1 MLPGFRFL
9 FGAIVVS
16 MSILMFGLGAAALLR
31 TAHEEFASAP
41 VWRPTP
47 ETRFA
52 QAVDA
57 SQPVIAMLRVDDA
70 SKDMTTDAIKDGGA
84 EPPPPADAAA
94 KQGELS
100 PTSPDLDKT
109 ASLQSDE
116 TPPSEATKPQ
126 AEVLP
131 NPVPEN
137 PPQAEATAAPAIPN
151 QPKVATTEQPS
162 SEVQDQSA
170 PQTTTEVTKGP
181 ATAGET
187 APAVAAEA
195 APLAPKTFSAPRP
208 AGNALTRIATR
219 DGRPVFIA
227 APKSESPKAVNAKV
241 DKKKEEAIRRRRAAQ
256 RAARRRR
263 IAMALR
269 AAQQQAAQRQQQQ
282 QLNPFAQQQPAQ
294 QQQPAR

>member
-16 MSILMFGLGAAALLR
+16 MSILVFGLGAAALLR

-52 QAVDA
+52 QAVEA

-70 SKDMTTDAIKDGGA
+70 STDTAKDAIKDAGV
-84 EPPPPADAAA
+84 EPPADATA
-94 KQGELS
+94 KQGQLS
-100 PTSPDLDKT
+100 PTQPDLDQT
-109 ASLQSDE
+109 ASLQSAE
-116 TPPSEATKPQ
+116 PPPSEATKPQ
-126 AEVLP
+126 AAVLQ

-137 PPQAEATAAPAIPN
+137 PPQAEATQAIEN

-162 SEVQDQSA
+162 AEVQDQSA
-170 PQTTTEVTKGP
+170 TQTTTEVAKGP
-181 ATAGET
+181 ATASET
-187 APAVAAEA
+187 APSPAAEA
-195 APLAPKTFSAPRP
+195 APVAPETFSAPRP
-208 AGNALTRIATR
+208 AGNALTRIAAR

-227 APKSESPKAVNAKV
+227 EPKGENPKAVNAKAE
-241 DKKKEEAIRRRRAAQ
+241 KKKEEAIRRRRAVR

-263 IAMALR
+263 IALELR
-269 AAQQQAAQRQQQQ
+269 AAQQQAAQQ
-282 QLNPFAQQQPAQ
+282 QLNPFAQQPVR

>member
-16 MSILMFGLGAAALLR
+16 MSILVFGLGAAALLR

-52 QAVDA
+52 QAVEA

-70 SKDMTTDAIKDGGA
+70 STDTAKDAIKDAGV
-84 EPPPPADAAA
+84 EPPADATA
-94 KQGELS
+94 KQGQLS
-100 PTSPDLDKT
+100 PTQPDLDQT
-109 ASLQSDE
+109 ASLQSAE
-116 TPPSEATKPQ
+116 PPPSEATKPQ
-126 AEVLP
+126 AEVLQ

-137 PPQAEATAAPAIPN
+137 PRQAEATQAIEN
-151 QPKVATTEQPS
+151 QPKVVTTEQPS
-162 SEVQDQSA
+162 AEVQDQSA
-170 PQTTTEVTKGP
+170 TQTTTEVAKAP
-181 ATAGET
+181 ATASET
-187 APAVAAEA
+187 APSPTAEA
-195 APLAPKTFSAPRP
+195 APVAPETFSAPRP
-208 AGNALTRIATR
+208 AGNALTRIAAR

-227 APKSESPKAVNAKV
+227 EPKGENPKAVNAKAE
-241 DKKKEEAIRRRRAAQ
+241 KKKEEAIRRRRAAR

-263 IAMALR
+263 IALELR
-269 AAQQQAAQRQQQQ
+269 VAQQQAAQQ
-282 QLNPFAQQQPAQ
+282 QLNPFGQQQPVR

>member
-16 MSILMFGLGAAALLR
+16 MSILVFGLGAAALLR

-52 QAVDA
+52 QAVEA

-70 SKDMTTDAIKDGGA
+70 STDTAKDAIKDARA
-84 EPPPPADAAA
+84 EPPPADATA

-100 PTSPDLDKT
+100 PAQPDLDQT
-109 ASLQSDE
+109 ASLQSAE
-116 TPPSEATKPQ
+116 PPPSEATKPQ
-126 AEVLP
+126 AEVLQ

-162 SEVQDQSA
+162 AEVPDQGA
-170 PQTTTEVTKGP
+170 TQTTTEVAKGP
-181 ATAGET
+181 ATASET
-187 APAVAAEA
+187 APSPTAEA
-195 APLAPKTFSAPRP
+195 APVAPKTFSAPRP
-208 AGNALTRIATR
+208 AGNALTRIAAR

-227 APKSESPKAVNAKV
+227 APKGENPKAVNAKAE
-241 DKKKEEAIRRRRAAQ
+241 KKKEEAIRRRRAVR

-263 IAMALR
+263 IALELR
-269 AAQQQAAQRQQQQ
+269 AAQQQAAQQ
-282 QLNPFAQQQPAQ
+282 QLNPFAQQPVR

>member
-16 MSILMFGLGAAALLR
+16 MSILVFGLGAAALLR

-52 QAVDA
+52 QAVEA

-70 SKDMTTDAIKDGGA
+70 PKDMTKDAIKDAGV
-84 EPPPPADAAA
+84 EPTPADATA

-100 PTSPDLDKT
+100 PTQPELDKT
-109 ASLQSDE
+109 ASLQSAE
-116 TPPSEATKPQ
+116 PPPSEATKPQ
-126 AEVLP
+126 AEVLQ

-137 PPQAEATAAPAIPN
+137 PGQAEATQAIEN
-151 QPKVATTEQPS
+151 QPKVVTTEQPS
-162 SEVQDQSA
+162 AEVQDQSA
-170 PQTTTEVTKGP
+170 TQTTTEVAKAP
-181 ATAGET
+181 ATASET
-187 APAVAAEA
+187 APSPTAEA
-195 APLAPKTFSAPRP
+195 APVAPETFSAPRP

-227 APKSESPKAVNAKV
+227 APKGENPKAVNAKAE
-241 DKKKEEAIRRRRAAQ
+241 KKKEEAIRRRRAAR

-263 IAMALR
+263 IALELR
-269 AAQQQAAQRQQQQ
+269 VAQQQAAQQ
-282 QLNPFAQQQPAQ
+282 QLNPFGQQQPVR